1 MLCPACLT
9 DNIDTSASCQLCGNP
24 LDTLQAGSAPVGSP
38 LQLAGG
44 TVLKQGHYQIKS
56 TLGQGGFGITY
67 SAIDCRSNQTVA
79 IKELLPEKCARRGN
93 VITWPSQVTP
103 QKRREQIEEVKREA
117 LYLSQCIHPNIVK
130 IHDAFEENETA
141 YIVMAIAA
149 GDSLTKLLK
158 QHKKLPEAKVKQY
171 FIQVGEALR
180 EIHSKNLLH
189 RDINPNNIMVDSNDR
204 VTLIDFGNARE
215 FIAGQSR
222 DMTRTITPG
231 YAPLE
236 QYSQRA
242 KRGPA
247 TDFYAVC
254 ATMYELLTGELPP
267 EPTERLQIDTL
278 KSPRL
283 LEPSLSPL
291 TEQIILD
298 GLKIRAEDRFQSAD
312 DLIQALK
319 GKYISPSLKQS
330 RSLVERGSLSNAV
343 QSYDKCLS
351 SEPSNGDAAIELA
364 LVLIHLNDSRTE
376 VAAQRAIQ
384 LSPKD
389 GRSYGVLGL
398 AYCRRGNWQEAVK
411 QLQQAASLAPAEAWI
426 QANLA
431 WALGMLKQWQQA
443 EKAVEQALQYD
454 GQQAF
459 ALGLK
464 AWIAV
469 HNQQWKVAISAS
481 RRSITQVRQTDPQ
494 SVLRL
499 QSWVYPCLTIALY
512 EGLTNKQA
520 PDLDRCLQEFMTS
533 VPQQSFGWGFKGWQ
547 NASNQQWSEA
557 VQSLE
562 QVSRKR
568 DVAKWIAYNS
578 GIAQEHINS
587 NIEISRHYER
597 LNQQYNDDS
606 FILFRLG
613 TTVAQQGDW
622 RSAHSYLQKAVQ
634 LKPDFAEAHHN
645 LGWILLN
652 LRKEDPKANFTRD
665 IFSSYRKA
673 TELYTKNNQH
683 ELVNTIQKA
692 FKTCDVDL

>member
-1 MLCPACLT
+1 
-9 DNIDTSASCQLCGNP
+9 
-24 LDTLQAGSAPVGSP
+24 
-38 LQLAGG
+38 
-44 TVLKQGHYQIKS
+44 
-56 TLGQGGFGITY
+56 
-67 SAIDCRSNQTVA
+67 
-79 IKELLPEKCARRGN
+79 
-93 VITWPSQVTP
+93 
-103 QKRREQIEEVKREA
+103 
-117 LYLSQCIHPNIVK
+117 
-130 IHDAFEENETA
+130 
-141 YIVMAIAA
+141 MAIAA

-189 RDINPNNIMVDSNDR
+189 RDINPNNIMVDINDK

-319 GKYISPSLKQS
+319 GKYLSPGLKQS
-330 RSLVERGSLSNAV
+330 RSLVAQGNLSNAV

-351 SEPSNGDAAIELA
+351 SEPSNSDAAIELA

-398 AYCRRGNWQEAVK
+398 AHCRRGNWQEAVK

-520 PDLDRCLQEFMTS
+520 PDLDRCLQEFISS
-533 VPQQSFGWGFKGWQ
+533 VPYQSFSWGFKGWQ
-547 NASNQQWSEA
+547 NASHQQWPEA
-557 VQSLE
+557 LQAFE
-562 QVSRKR
+562 QASKKR
-568 DVAKWIAYNS
+568 DVAKWVAYNS
-578 GIAQEHINS
+578 GITQERINPT
-587 NIEISRHYER
+587 NQVIQHYER
-597 LNQQYNDDS
+597 LNRQFNDNS

-613 TTVAQQGDW
+613 TILGQQGDW
-622 RSAHSYLQKAVQ
+622 RAAHSYLQKAVQ
-634 LKPDFAEAHHN
+634 VRPDFAEAQHN
-645 LGWILLN
+645 LGWVLLN
-652 LRKEDPKANFTRD
+652 LRKEDTQGKFVRD
-665 IFSSYRKA
+665 IFAAYKKA
-673 TELYTKNNQH
+673 VALYIQNNQH
-683 ELVNTIQKA
+683 GLASAIQQA
-692 FKTCDVDL
+692 FKDCDIDL